1 MKPKPKLP
9 QITPRQLDSEP
20 FKIQIL
26 YVAEA
31 KHQWVTIAFDF
42 TYIYN
47 EKNQD
52 VVADLQVCKF
62 VVFVHHIN
70 VNCNAGK
77 CVYSNFSDIM

>member
-52 VVADLQVCKF
+52 VVADL
-62 VVFVHHIN
+62 
-70 VNCNAGK
+70 
-77 CVYSNFSDIM
+77 